1 MGLHK
6 GAYILGGGAYKGR
19 GGCKGGG
26 LYSEVYGMYGFHD
39 FQCMVFPCS
48 SQINK
53 KITHYII
60 DVDKIYLF

>member
-1 MGLHK
+1 M
-6 GAYILGGGAYKGR
+6 
-19 GGCKGGG
+19 GGG

-39 FQCMVFPCS
+39 FQCIVFPCS

-60 DVDKIYLF
+60 DLKFVRSLQKSIIIQCYCHYDNNF

>member
-1 MGLHK
+1 MGLHE
-6 GAYILGGGAYKGR
+6 GDYIW
-19 GGCKGGG
+19 GGG

-39 FQCMVFPCS
+39 FQCIVFPCS

-60 DVDKIYLF
+60 DVDKIYLFKIEKILTCF

>member
-1 MGLHK
+1 MGLQK
-6 GAYILGGGAYKGR
+6 GAYIQGELYTGG
-19 GGCKGGG
+19 GGG

-39 FQCMVFPCS
+39 FQCIVFHCS

-60 DVDKIYLF
+60 DVDKINLF

>member
-6 GAYILGGGAYKGR
+6 GGLYTGGD
-19 GGCKGGG
+19 

-39 FQCMVFPCS
+39 FQCIVFPCS

-60 DVDKIYLF
+60 EVYKIYLF

>member
-6 GAYILGGGAYKGR
+6 GGLYTGER
-19 GGCKGGG
+19 RG
-26 LYSEVYGMYGFHD
+26 LYSEIYGMYGFHD
-39 FQCMVFPCS
+39 FRCMVFPCS